1 LGYNNWNLVFMHLI
15 DIPAVIILLGVL
27 VFIHELGH
35 YLVAKWCGVRVET
48 FSIGFGKRLF
58 GFRRGDTD
66 YRVSL
71 IPLGGYVKMA
81 GENPMESR
89 TGDPGEF
96 ASHPR
101 WQRFLIALAGP
112 AMNIILALG
121 LYTAIYTFH
130 HQYSAYDKAPVDIF
144 FFTGDSPAQ
153 KAGLQAG
160 DRIIKIEDTQNP
172 TWDQAVMSFALN
184 PKQPVDVTVRRGE
197 RILSFKVT
205 PDEVGPD
212 KIGDAGIR
220 APAIIGSVQAGSPAE
235 RAGLQAGDI
244 LLAVNS
250 TSVHGTDDILNVLQQ
265 TKDNPVSLTVWRDGS
280 EMHLTA
286 LPQLLDGGSQ
296 GKKYRLGFTNGG
308 VDRLPVSVAFNAAY
322 QQCKTNSLLVFK
334 LLSKL
339 IASKN
344 SIKQMSGPVGI
355 AKLSGDAAM
364 QGFATYMEAMAFISL
379 NLAVLNLLPIPILDG
394 GLMLMLLIEGTIRRD
409 ISLRF
414 KERMYQVAFVALV
427 LFFSVVIFNDVV
439 KNFVHHVR

>member
-1 LGYNNWNLVFMHLI
+1 MHLI
-15 DIPAVIILLGVL
+15 DIPAVIVLLGVL

-35 YLVAKWCGVRVET
+35 YMVAKWFGVRVET

-66 YRVSL
+66 YRLSL

-81 GENPMESR
+81 GESPMETR

-101 WQRFLIALAGP
+101 WQRFLIAIAGP
-112 AMNIILALG
+112 AMNIILALAV
-121 LYTAIYTFH
+121 YTAIYTFH
-130 HQYSAYDKAPVDIF
+130 HPYSAYDKAPVDVF
-144 FFTGDSPAQ
+144 FFSGDSAAR
-153 KAGLQAG
+153 KAGIQAG
-160 DRIIKIEDTQNP
+160 DRIVKIEDTQNP
-172 TWDQAVMSFALN
+172 NWDQAVLSFALN

-197 RILSFKVT
+197 KILNLKIT

-220 APAIIGSVQAGSPAE
+220 PPAIIGSVQAGSPAE
-235 RAGLQAGDI
+235 RAGLRAGDI
-244 LLAVNS
+244 LLAVNG
-250 TSVHGTDDILNVLQQ
+250 TSVRTTDEILNVLQQ
-265 TKDNPVSLTVWRDGS
+265 TKDSPVPLTVWRDGS
-280 EMHLTA
+280 ELHVTA
-286 LPQLLDGGSQ
+286 TPQLSDAGSQ
-296 GKKYRLGFTNGG
+296 GTKYRLGFTNGG
-308 VDRLPVSVAFNAAY
+308 IDRLPLPVAFNAAY
-322 QQCKTNSLLVFK
+322 QQCKTNSLVVFK

-339 IASKN
+339 IANKN

-355 AKLSGDAAM
+355 ARISGDAAS
-364 QGFATYMEAMAFISL
+364 QGFGEYMGVMAFISL

-414 KERMYQVAFVALV
+414 KERKYQVAFVALM
-427 LFFSVVIFNDVV
+427 LFFSVVIFNDVA
-439 KNFVHHVR
+439 KSFVHHAP